1 VQIERATLPPPP
13 GLIASLAAGFDSV
26 ANSITV
32 IALPVLFDLFLW
44 FGPHLRLQ
52 EFLQPTIDALP
63 RLYSGMSSSTN
74 LQLVQQLWSDFITR
88 FNLFTGLRTFPVGIS
103 SLMTVELP
111 MVTPLGKPFTF
122 DTSSLLTLL
131 GWGLLVLLLGWLTGA
146 LYFHWVSK
154 VALKFE
160 GRPLGKS
167 ISQTL
172 VLSIIWLTVLF
183 VAILPVMM
191 LISVVSLI
199 SAGLGQF
206 VLILVGLLALWLLI
220 PVYFSAHGI
229 FTFQLNAVSAILN
242 SLRMVRY
249 TLPATGLFL
258 LMLFLISQGLRF
270 LWTTPSADSWWTLV
284 GILGHAFVSTALLA
298 ASFIYYRNVN
308 EWLKVVF
315 EKLRIQKNTVKA

>member
-1 VQIERATLPPPP
+1 MQIERANLPPPP

-32 IALPVLFDLFLW
+32 IALPVIFDLFLW

-63 RLYSGMSSSTN
+63 RLYAGMSSEAN
-74 LQLVQQLWSDFITR
+74 LQLVQQLWNDFVSR

-111 MVTPLGKPFTF
+111 VTTPLGKPVSI
-122 DTSSLLTLL
+122 DTSSFLALL
-131 GWGLLVLLLGWLTGA
+131 GWGILVLVLGWLIGA

-154 VALKFE
+154 VALKVD
-160 GRPLGKS
+160 GRPLGKAITQS
-167 ISQTL
+167 L
-172 VLSIIWLTVLF
+172 VLSVIWLTLLF
-183 VAILPVMM
+183 VAVLPVMM
-191 LISVVSLI
+191 LISVASLVN
-199 SAGLGQF
+199 SGLGQF
-206 VLILVGLLALWLLI
+206 VLIVVGLVALWLLI

-229 FTFQLNAVSAILN
+229 FIFQLNAVSAILT

-249 TLPATGLFL
+249 TLPGTGLFL

-308 EWLKVVF
+308 DWLKVVF
-315 EKLRIQKNTVKA
+315 EKLRIQKNSVKA

>member
-1 VQIERATLPPPP
+1 MQIERATLPPPP

-63 RLYSGMSSSTN
+63 RLYSGMSSTTN
-74 LQLVQQLWSDFITR
+74 LQLVQQLWSDFVTR

-111 MVTPLGKPFTF
+111 MDTPLGKPFAF
-122 DTSSLLTLL
+122 DTSSLLALL
-131 GWGLLVLLLGWLTGA
+131 GWGILVVLLGWLSGA
-146 LYFHWVSK
+146 LYYHWVSK
-154 VALKFE
+154 VALKSE

-183 VAILPVMM
+183 VAVLPVMM
-191 LISVVSLI
+191 LISVVSLV

-206 VLILVGLLALWLLI
+206 VLILVGLVALWLLI

-249 TLPATGLFL
+249 TLPGTGLFL
-258 LMLFLISQGLRF
+258 LMLFLHQPG
-270 LWTTPSADSWWTLV
+270 
-284 GILGHAFVSTALLA
+284 TALPVDHAQRRFVVDAGGHPGTRVRLHGAAGSQFHLLPQRERLA
-298 ASFIYYRNVN
+298 QGRLREAENS
-308 EWLKVVF
+308 
-315 EKLRIQKNTVKA
+315 EKSL